1 MTLRRIM
8 FRSWKEFDWNR
19 PFDQFLSGMS
29 ALSAKTAQTEA
40 HLAAASAG
48 NQLAR
53 RLLVSEKQMLT
64 IPKLYNASRG
74 LLSDQW
80 TRARPR
86 IFEGSGKL
94 SVAEA
99 LTA

>member
-8 FRSWKEFDWNR
+8 LRSWKEFDWNR
-19 PFDQFLSGMS
+19 PFDQFLCGMS

-53 RLLVSEKQMLT
+53 RLLVSEKT
-64 IPKLYNASRG
+64 NANYPQ
-74 LLSDQW
+74 LVQCQ
-80 TRARPR
+80 PR
-86 IFEGSGKL
+86 TSFGSMDK
-94 SVAEA
+94 SK
-99 LTA
+99 TTDI